1 LRSAVSLQVAGATR
15 VQVNAPSSGPG
26 RFEVS
31 GMFGLGL
38 SLGFEPFTASLA
50 GQLDLKFSVGI
61 PNKKVTFMTACAANP
76 VKCGIKMMKHVFQ
89 SWVKKMPGYLW
100 LMTFKSSKGIVDIVR
115 QTRIKGLFTNEL
127 RPQCNMMLAK
137 CEVMVKDF
145 RGRKKPVLKW
155 GQFCNLEEK
164 EKDAVKKE
172 VKKQFEVKK
181 AGCVLK
187 VSEFGPAWRAPVCV
201 ENKPVCVDKET
212 ACGDNYIMACELG
225 YGIGQV
231 VPGTLWERKKLVGGG
246 RAGLMV
252 SLNIADDMKDINHEL
267 LSMSGWVHHRYL
279 HKVASLLQTTKLK
292 KHYTESE
299 DNWKELLQVA
309 WYNIYLN
316 EDLPVDKKPAW
327 YKKLLSSDTKP
338 DCSKD
343 FEKVEAKGK
352 LKAKAKLTLEVSSP
366 SCSSS
371 SSRPWCSS
379 ALLYCYCDEPL
390 CSLLLSFHCSP

>member
-1 LRSAVSLQVAGATR
+1 MALEPQETGVGSSACVQFNVAFGRVAKLQVAGAAR

-31 GMFGLGL
+31 GMFGIGL

-61 PNKKVTFMTACAANP
+61 PNDKVTFMTACAANP
-76 VKCGIKMMKHVFQ
+76 VKCGIKMVKHVFQ

-100 LMTFKSSKGIVDIVR
+100 LMTFKSSKGIVDAVR

-127 RPQCNMMLAK
+127 RPQCNMKLAK

-155 GQFCNLEEK
+155 GQFCNLGEK
-164 EKDAVKKE
+164 EQDAVKKE

-181 AGCVLK
+181 LGCELE

-201 ENKPVCVDKET
+201 NKKPDCDVTEP

-279 HKVASLLQTTKLK
+279 HRVASLLQTTKLK

-309 WYNIYLN
+309 WYNVYLN
-316 EDLPVDKKPAW
+316 EDLPKDPHDRTFV
-327 YKKLLSSDTKP
+327 KKLLFSDQKP
-338 DCSKD
+338 DCSKN
-343 FEKVEAKGK
+343 FEKIKAEGK
-352 LKAKAKLTLEVSSP
+352 LKAKAKPLPLQLLQAMVQQ
-366 SCSSS
+366 
-371 SSRPWCSS
+371 RPT
-379 ALLYCYCDEPL
+379 
-390 CSLLLSFHCSP
+390 LLLL